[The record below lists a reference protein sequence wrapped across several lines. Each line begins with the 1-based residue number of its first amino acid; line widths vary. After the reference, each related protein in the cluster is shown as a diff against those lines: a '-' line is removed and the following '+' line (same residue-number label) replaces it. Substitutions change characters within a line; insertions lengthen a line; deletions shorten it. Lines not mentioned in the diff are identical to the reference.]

1 MMLTMPARIALLA
14 ACLLL
19 AASASAETI
28 YKYRRADGRVVYSN
42 HPVPRL
48 ELIETFDYKF
58 PAPAAAPA
66 SPAQSKADAEGEAR
80 VKKYL
85 DSLQKAWTEVQ
96 DATRALAAA
105 EARQR
110 AGVEPREGERLGV
123 ASGTAPPAA
132 GGVPPSGPPATGGA
146 MSGHR
151 GRPSP
156 EYVARMEALE
166 ADVKA
171 ARQRLDAALS
181 RYNQLR

>member
-1 MMLTMPARIALLA
+1 MAPMFARIALLA
-14 ACLLL
+14 AGLLL
-19 AASASAETI
+19 AASATAETI
-28 YKYRRADGRVVYSN
+28 YKYRRADGSVVYSN
-42 HPVPRL
+42 RPVPRL

-58 PAPAAAPA
+58 PEPAAAPA
-66 SPAQSKADAEGEAR
+66 APAPSKADAEGEAR
-80 VKKYL
+80 IKKVL

-110 AGVEPREGERLGV
+110 AGVEPQEGERLGV
-123 ASGTAPPAA
+123 ASGAAPPAA

-171 ARQRLDAALS
+171 ARQRLDAALA

>member
-1 MMLTMPARIALLA
+1 MAPMFARIALLA
-14 ACLLL
+14 ACLLF
-19 AASASAETI
+19 AASATAETI

-42 HPVPRL
+42 RPVPRL
-48 ELIETFDYKF
+48 ELIETFDYK
-58 PAPAAAPA
+58 PPEPAAAPA
-66 SPAQSKADAEGEAR
+66 GAAPSKSDAEGEAR
-80 VKKYL
+80 IRKYL

-110 AGVEPREGERLGV
+110 AGVEPKEGERLGV
-123 ASGTAPPAA
+123 ASGAAPPAA
-132 GGVPPSGPPATGGA
+132 GGVPPSGPPDTGGA

-156 EYVARMEALE
+156 EYVARMAALE

-171 ARQRLDAALS
+171 ARERLDAALA